1 MAKSWY
7 GPEPAEL
14 LADRLMPGA
23 LLRGPSLRYDH
34 THLGSGCDVEGHDDV
49 DDIPKEAGEEAS
61 ASGHEANISL
71 SILGGA
77 FSAPSPSSAAGIGGA
92 AKIAVTVAD
101 EPQLSYC
108 SSGICTSG
116 AAARQNAALAAL
128 HCLDVFLR
136 HLFLHGAAPGT
147 QIVPPTNTASSQLKE
162 NKFDHRG
169 PNAGRFSEPAGSLE
183 ATFQIQR
190 PGHAWIDVRWPVAGA
205 TVTFNYSIR
214 ATAGCLESGRKCYI
228 ELGTGALVPV
238 MEAGIG
244 MLGVGGVACAVV
256 HSTTNAIP
264 GSLAALA
271 YEVAH
276 MVHMRRVLW
285 LAVTYGGAALSASK
299 PPATLKRRL
308 QLQWQPTVSS
318 LSLLA

>member
-7 GPEPAEL
+7 GPEPADL

-34 THLGSGCDVEGHDDV
+34 THLGSGCNVEGHEEVDDV
-49 DDIPKEAGEEAS
+49 PKEAGEEAS
-61 ASGHEANISL
+61 AFGHEAKISL

-92 AKIAVTVAD
+92 AKVAVTAAD
-101 EPQLSYC
+101 EPHVSYC
-108 SSGICTSG
+108 GSGICTSD
-116 AAARQNAALAAL
+116 AVARQNAALAAL

-136 HLFLHGAAPGT
+136 HLFLHGATPGVQT
-147 QIVPPTNTASSQLKE
+147 VLPTNTACSQLKDI
-162 NKFDHRG
+162 KVDYRG
-169 PNAGRFSEPAGSLE
+169 PNAGRLSEPAGPLE
-183 ATFQIQR
+183 AAFQISR
-190 PGHAWIDVRWPVAGA
+190 PGHAWMDVSWPVAGA

-214 ATAGCLESGRKCYI
+214 ATAGCLESGRKCHI

-238 MEAGIG
+238 MEAAIG

-271 YEVAH
+271 YEVVH
-276 MVHMRRVLW
+276 MVHMCRVLW
-285 LAVTYGGAALSASK
+285 LAVIYGGAAFSATGA
-299 PPATLKRRL
+299 PATLK
-308 QLQWQPTVSS
+308 
-318 LSLLA
+318 